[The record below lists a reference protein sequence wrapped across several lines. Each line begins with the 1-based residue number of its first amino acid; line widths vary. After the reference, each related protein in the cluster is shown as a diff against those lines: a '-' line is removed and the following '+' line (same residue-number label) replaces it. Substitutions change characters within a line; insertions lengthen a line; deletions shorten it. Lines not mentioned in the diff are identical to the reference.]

1 MKRAREESPDN
12 LPDQDQNI
20 LENDEVRIAWF
31 FNPGRLYNN
40 ISQGFVQYL
49 LDLFQ
54 SLPRKQLEKEVA
66 KSKSSGES
74 QEELIN
80 RLLDQNP
87 PIDLTCLEEE
97 EEVGAAELVETPEPG
112 Q

>member
-1 MKRAREESPDN
+1 MLDFSIQADFSIISPRV
-12 LPDQDQNI
+12 L
-20 LENDEVRIAWF
+20 
-31 FNPGRLYNN
+31 
-40 ISQGFVQYL
+40 SSQYL

-97 EEVGAAELVETPEPG
+97 EEEVGAAELVETPEPG